1 MIKKIILS
9 TFLLATIW
17 VTKAQSL
24 LSNVPTNAAG
34 IIKYAAENFTKNTT
48 LQKLDSYSFVK
59 KDFFKML
66 RIDTLT
72 SLKNLGINFEKDV
85 VQYFSMQDTSLTFV
99 TLLNLTNADQFF
111 TILKANYNST
121 GKLEKKNDFS
131 FYSADPSTYFG
142 WTNDIAIM
150 VNTSYQNKKNYYDYL
165 YRNDTSAVNT
175 GADYV
180 ESASADSIRAAL
192 MADEMIEGIKADNT
206 PIVAQVKRPKPKNG
220 KGKKPAV
227 LSNTAKIQALKKA
240 KKLKEERQRFVAD
253 SIETVKRD
261 LWYQQQDM
269 IAKKYQYG
277 VAEKI
282 MTTTFNGSIN
292 SIQNEIKYTKIIE
305 PTAHVSVWINNETL
319 MSQYN
324 NFFALGRFYGMG
336 SYYGS
341 SRNSSYQKDTSAN
354 FNSAVNIYFEK
365 DKMRMEQKTFSTDE
379 ALTKLGNAVMD
390 SKQSTSLANY
400 VNADNV
406 GYLSMSVNTE
416 AMANYYYTVIK
427 KYLNNNSYTNEYSD
441 AVNLYIDLLQILID
455 EKGISDLTTGNYLF
469 VLHDMK
475 NRLVSYTDY
484 EFDKEYNKKEVKKTK
499 NELTPN
505 FTYVMETRKD
515 AFMER
520 LMNLPLKY
528 AKKENWNYTAKN
540 GYNEL
545 AFKEGELPISS
556 LYFMVKDGKGIIT
569 TSKEVVDNTLSGKSF
584 VVDETTK
591 ADILNHNYSLKINTK
606 KVLEKLGPELS
617 TNASKKVNDYF
628 LQNFG
633 DVKMESNIKDGIIQS
648 TTTINIKGEHRNSFE
663 FLFDMMDAINTI
675 MEKEKQEEE
684 KKIN

>member
-1 MIKKIILS
+1 MIKKIIVAA
-9 TFLLATIW
+9 LLTATIA
-17 VTKAQSL
+17 TTNAQSL
-24 LSNVPTNAAG
+24 LPKVPNNASVVV
-34 IIKYAAENFTKNTT
+34 KYAAENFTKNTT

-66 RIDTLT
+66 HMDSLT

-85 VQYFSMQDTSLTFV
+85 YQYLTMQDTSLTFV
-99 TLLNLTNADQFF
+99 TLFNLSNAEQFF
-111 TILKANYNST
+111 KVIKANYNST
-121 GKLEKKNDFS
+121 GKLEKKNGFS
-131 FYSADPSTYFG
+131 FYSADASTYFG
-142 WTNDIAIM
+142 WTNDVAIM
-150 VNTSYQNKKNYYDYL
+150 VNTSYQNKKNYYDYQ
-165 YRNDTSAVNT
+165 YSYSDTVVAATAAVEVAPMVENNEKMEELKAAIEDASSEPAQKKKGNT
-175 GADYV
+175 
-180 ESASADSIRAAL
+180 
-192 MADEMIEGIKADNT
+192 
-206 PIVAQVKRPKPKNG
+206 
-220 KGKKPAV
+220 KGKKPV
-227 LSNTAKIQALKKA
+227 IKSNTAKIQALKKA
-240 KKLKEERQRFVAD
+240 KRLKEERERFVAD

-277 VAEKI
+277 IAEKI
-282 MTTTFNGSIN
+282 MNTAFNGTIKSIE
-292 SIQNEIKYTKIIE
+292 NEINYTKIIE

-324 NFFALGRFYGMG
+324 NFFALGRYYGMG

-341 SRNSSYQKDTSAN
+341 PRVSSYQKDTSAN

-365 DKMRMEQKTFSTDE
+365 DKIRMEQKTFSTDAE
-379 ALTKLGNAVMD
+379 LTRLGNAVMD
-390 SKQSTSLANY
+390 SKQNASILNY
-400 VNADNV
+400 VNSDNI

-427 KYLNNNSYTNEYSD
+427 KYLNNNSYMNEYGE
-441 AVNLYIDLLQILID
+441 AVNLYVDLLQILID
-455 EKGISDLTTGNYLF
+455 EKGIADLTPGNYLF

-484 EFDKEYNKKEVKKTK
+484 EFDKEYNKKEIKKTK

-515 AFMER
+515 AFMQR
-520 LMNLPLKY
+520 VMNLPLKY
-528 AKKENWNYTAKN
+528 AKKEKWNYSAKN

-545 AFKEGELPISS
+545 VFKEGELPISS

-569 TSKEVVDNTLSGKSF
+569 TSKEVIDNTLAGKGF
-584 VVDETTK
+584 TIDEETK
-591 ADILNHNYSLKINTK
+591 NNIMNHNYSLKINTK

-633 DVKMESNIKDGIIQS
+633 DVKMESNVKDGIIQS
-648 TTTINIKGEHRNSFE
+648 TTTINIKGEHTNSFE
-663 FLFDMMDAINTI
+663 FLFDMMDAINNI
-675 MEKEKQEEE
+675 MEKEKQEDE